1 MSKEILTK
9 LLATEN
15 VRVEHKKIPT
25 AYFDLKNRIVNLPIW
40 KDMTNE
46 LYNLLIA
53 HEVSHALH
61 TPEQGWHGAVCEK
74 GATFKGFL
82 NVIEDARIE
91 RMIKAK
97 FPGIKR
103 DFYKGY
109 KELIEKDFFGIKDV
123 DVNELNLIDRIN
135 IHTKLGTLSTIKF
148 DEEEQV
154 FVDACDE
161 LVTFDDVVD
170 LATRIY
176 EFMKEKQEDQE
187 SQTDRVTSFPQTGEE
202 GDGEQ
207 MEMPQQEQGEEE
219 DEGSESNE
227 TQDSEKKESEGDEA
241 EAEDSGESEV
251 GDGEEREVD
260 QIPEQTTAGQ
270 EGGFGCDDPL
280 RSKTD
285 EAFRKSEEALV
296 DEEAK
301 EWRYVNLPNLP
312 YAKYIVP
319 YKEVL
324 AELSKFYYS
333 QQPTTMNMKRSNA
346 DLGVELLATFKR
358 DNNRA
363 VQYMAKEFEMKK
375 RADEYKRTSTAKSGE
390 LDVNKL
396 HSYKFNDDIFSR
408 VAHVTGGKNHGL
420 VMFLDWS
427 GSICEHIYGMIEQTL
442 NLALFCKKVNI
453 PFHVYAFT
461 DRSEGVPQEYKIG
474 DLYLDRGVRLVEFLS
489 SEMNKRDMDEACK
502 LMLLVAKAFSEYR
515 NWNSDV
521 PPTPHSAYMLGGTP
535 MNHAIV
541 LAMDLVPDFKKA
553 KGLQVVNTV
562 FITDG
567 DSHPCNDYIVNE
579 FGKTRYLND
588 YLEQT
593 VYVDP
598 KTRKEYKGSARGWEQ
613 TKVLLDILRDRTRG
627 EVIGFHIINKNR
639 RNFSSVYRIRN
650 GLKGHAHFDLI
661 EAKRKE
667 FMKEKAII
675 IRDKGFTENYIIA
688 GGNDLHTAN
697 SSMENVETGAKKGA
711 IKNAFLKANK
721 GRETSRKIL
730 SSFIEKVA

>member
-25 AYFDLKNRIVNLPIW
+25 ACFDLKNRIVNLPIW

-123 DVNELNLIDRIN
+123 DVSELNLIDRIN
-135 IHTKLGTLSTIKF
+135 IHTKLGALSTIKF
-148 DEEEQV
+148 DAEEQV

-161 LVTFDDVVD
+161 LVTFTDVVD

-176 EFMKEKQEDQE
+176 EFMKENQEEEQDP
-187 SQTDRVTSFPQTGEE
+187 QTDQSYTENQS
-202 GDGEQ
+202 GDGEDDQ
-207 MEMPQQEQGEEE
+207 MEMTQEEGEQE
-219 DEGSESNE
+219 DEGSEGSE
-227 TQDSEKKESEGDEA
+227 TQDSEEKESEET
-241 EAEDSGESEV
+241 EDSSESGGES
-251 GDGEEREVD
+251 GDDSEETEVD
-260 QIPEQTTAGQ
+260 QAPEQTTTGQ
-270 EGGFGCDDPL
+270 EGGLGCDDPL

-285 EAFRKSEEALV
+285 EAFRKNEEALV

-301 EWRYVNLPNLP
+301 EWTYVNLPKLP
-312 YAKYIVP
+312 YNKYIIP

-324 AELSKFYYS
+324 ADLSQYYYS
-333 QQPTTMNMKRSNA
+333 QFAHTTNHKRSNTE
-346 DLGVELLATFKR
+346 LGDELLATFKR

-363 VQYMAKEFEMKK
+363 VQYLAKEFEMKK
-375 RADEYKRTSTAKSGE
+375 KADEYKRTSTAKSGV

-396 HSYKFNDDIFSR
+396 HSYKFSDDVFSR
-408 VAHVTGGKNHGL
+408 VAQVTGGKNHGL

-427 GSICEHIYGMIEQTL
+427 GSICEHIYGMVEQTL

-461 DRSEGVPQEYKIG
+461 DQGEEIPQEHKIG
-474 DLYLDRGVRLVEFLS
+474 DIYIDRGVRLVEFMS
-489 SEMNKRDMDEACK
+489 SDMNKRDLDAVCK
-502 LMLLVAKAFSEYR
+502 LMLLVAKSFTDYR
-515 NWNSDV
+515 AWKDDV
-521 PPTPHSAYMLGGTP
+521 PPTPNRKYMLGGTP
-535 MNHAIV
+535 MNHAIL
-541 LAMDLVPDFKKA
+541 LALDLVPDFKKA
-553 KGLQVVNTV
+553 NGLQVVNTV

-579 FGKTRYLND
+579 YGKTNYFSD
-588 YLEQT
+588 YNQQP

-598 KTRKEYKGSARGWEQ
+598 KTRKEYKGGSRGWQQ
-613 TKVLLDILRDRTRG
+613 TKVLLEILRDRTQG
-627 EVIGFHIINKNR
+627 EVIGFHIINKNK
-639 RNFSSVYRIRN
+639 RNFQSVYRVRN
-650 GLKGHAHFDLI
+650 GLRGHDHYDQI
-661 EAKRKE
+661 EQSRKE

-675 IRDKGFTENYIIA
+675 IRNKGFTENYIIA
-688 GGNDLHTAN
+688 GGKDLHTAN
-697 SSMENVETGAKKGA
+697 SSMEGVETGAKKNA

-721 GRETSRKIL
+721 GRETSRKVL